1 MTSRSAFVGLSFWI
15 LLGGQLCSLFGQAPA
30 QPSWS
35 LTDQIDRLV
44 TQSTGVSEWTLASDA
59 TLIRRVTLDLVGETP
74 ATSEVRAFIVD
85 ASPEKYVQLVD
96 RLLSDPRHSRRMA
109 DWLDLTLMERR
120 AKVHIDLTEWKTY
133 LENAFQDQRTLDSI
147 VREIL
152 MADGSDEL
160 GRPAARFYLA
170 RSVEPNLLTRD
181 IGRFLFGRDLQCAQC
196 HNHPHIEDY
205 NQSDYYGIFAFVN
218 RSSLFTDKDKKAFVA
233 DKADGE
239 VEFTSVFT
247 GDEGRTGPQLPD
259 GARLIEPI
267 IPPDQ
272 LYTTPPADGV
282 RPIPNFSRR
291 KWLAEHATDGDNAA
305 FNKNWA
311 NRLWALMFGRGLVHP
326 LDLHHRDNPPTHP
339 ELLETLGSSLSKY
352 NFDTRRFLREVALS
366 RAYRRAFSSELPAW
380 MTQSELDLPQQIET
394 LSAQKD
400 QLVSELEG
408 AKKSQLET
416 LTAWRET
423 RNALDTTI
431 DAWIVAKTDGVK
443 LESNQRVWSTELQN
457 LTEQANLLEHRR
469 ELLQKAIAGLENASE
484 TLEPT
489 SFLPTQKIFRT
500 RIEALKPDLDKSQK
514 RIEELKTQLSPTA
527 DLIRNS
533 REKTEQLQSLK
544 HQQESIEADL
554 KKTWAS
560 HQNQFDQKSYRIAQ
574 LNKAIK
580 LLATGR
586 NLMDSQREW
595 TEHQQQLGQQR
606 IQLEETAQRLEET
619 RQFVLETSRKLTL
632 GEKKRAQLMGQR
644 NQLQTNL
651 SQGKRIQNELASALT
666 AVDSIPDPS
675 ESSKLI
681 SIRESLVQQVI
692 RRKQASLLIESELA
706 QTSQAFR
713 RTESTQVAL
722 KSSMTKWTTLLSE
735 LESVQQMAQQ
745 QMTELEKRTISLAS
759 NTDALRSAWVE
770 TAEAGLIASGLTP
783 LTPEQ
788 LAWSLMQVTGV
799 IDNQIQAQLNQL
811 DKDEPLTD
819 AQKSQ
824 PDLLTERKVRA
835 AALARAKLQ
844 SSVNVFVSLFGHGAG
859 QPQDGFFATVD
870 QSLFFANAGTVRG
883 WIAQGGNS
891 LYQRLRK
898 IEEPEAFAEELFLSV
913 FCRPPSQDELALVD
927 EYLSQE
933 GTNRSTATQDLIWA
947 LVTSSEF
954 RFNH

>member
-1 MTSRSAFVGLSFWI
+1 
-15 LLGGQLCSLFGQAPA
+15 
-30 QPSWS
+30 
-35 LTDQIDRLV
+35 
-44 TQSTGVSEWTLASDA
+44 
-59 TLIRRVTLDLVGETP
+59 
-74 ATSEVRAFIVD
+74 
-85 ASPEKYVQLVD
+85 
-96 RLLSDPRHSRRMA
+96 
-109 DWLDLTLMERR
+109 
-120 AKVHIDLTEWKTY
+120 
-133 LENAFQDQRTLDSI
+133 
-147 VREIL
+147 
-152 MADGSDEL
+152 
-160 GRPAARFYLA
+160 
-170 RSVEPNLLTRD
+170 
-181 IGRFLFGRDLQCAQC
+181 
-196 HNHPHIEDY
+196 
-205 NQSDYYGIFAFVN
+205 
-218 RSSLFTDKDKKAFVA
+218 
-233 DKADGE
+233 
-239 VEFTSVFT
+239 
-247 GDEGRTGPQLPD
+247 
-259 GARLIEPI
+259 
-267 IPPDQ
+267 
-272 LYTTPPADGV
+272 
-282 RPIPNFSRR
+282 
-291 KWLAEHATDGDNAA
+291 
-305 FNKNWA
+305 
-311 NRLWALMFGRGLVHP
+311 
-326 LDLHHRDNPPTHP
+326 
-339 ELLETLGSSLSKY
+339 
-352 NFDTRRFLREVALS
+352 
-366 RAYRRAFSSELPAW
+366 
-380 MTQSELDLPQQIET
+380 
-394 LSAQKD
+394 
-400 QLVSELEG
+400 
-408 AKKSQLET
+408 
-416 LTAWRET
+416 
-423 RNALDTTI
+423 
-431 DAWIVAKTDGVK
+431 
-443 LESNQRVWSTELQN
+443 
-457 LTEQANLLEHRR
+457 
-469 ELLQKAIAGLENASE
+469 
-484 TLEPT
+484 
-489 SFLPTQKIFRT
+489 
-500 RIEALKPDLDKSQK
+500 
-514 RIEELKTQLSPTA
+514 
-527 DLIRNS
+527 
-533 REKTEQLQSLK
+533 
-544 HQQESIEADL
+544 
-554 KKTWAS
+554 
-560 HQNQFDQKSYRIAQ
+560 SYRIAQ

-735 LESVQQMAQQ
+735 LESVRQMAQQ

-799 IDNQIQAQLNQL
+799 IDNQIQAQLNHL

-824 PDLLTERKVRA
+824 LELLNKRKVRA
-835 AALARAKLQ
+835 TALARAKLQ

-898 IEEPEAFAEELFLSV
+898 IEEPKAFAEELFLSV
-913 FCRPPSQDELALVD
+913 FCRPPSHDELALVD
-927 EYLSQE
+927 EYLSRE